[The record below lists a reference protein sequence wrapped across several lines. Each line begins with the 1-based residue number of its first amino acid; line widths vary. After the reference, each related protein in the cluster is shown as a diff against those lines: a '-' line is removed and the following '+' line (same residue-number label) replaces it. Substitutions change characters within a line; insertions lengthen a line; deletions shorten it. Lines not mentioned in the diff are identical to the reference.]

1 MHVFYYWKS
10 FEEDLRAGRLGWLK
24 SDRAKLGQ
32 MRDRAPD
39 RIWAFR
45 TPRGRKGE
53 LQLVAGMKW
62 ADKASVPL
70 SKIEAGAVIFYNPKD
85 PGSVRY
91 TETGSDERIAEI
103 TSMMRNQFP
112 KAFAVNFQGEN
123 GVQAMDGDF
132 LRRFEAMVRHY
143 STAPLVD
150 TAAAEVAKKAATETA
165 KSIPTDGMKIP
176 SVDSAK
182 NPSPAEQS
190 SPV

>member
-10 FEEDLRAGRLGWLK
+10 FDEDLKAGRIGWLK
-24 SDRAKLGQ
+24 SDRVKLGQ
-32 MRDRAPD
+32 MRDRSPD

-70 SKIEAGAVIFYNPKD
+70 AKIEAAAVIFYNPKD
-85 PGSVRY
+85 PSCVRF
-91 TETGSDERIAEI
+91 TESGKDEHIAEI
-103 TSMMRNQFP
+103 TAMMRHQFP

-132 LRRFEAMVRHY
+132 LRRFEALVRNY
-143 STAPLVD
+143 PSVPLVEP
-150 TAAAEVAKKAATETA
+150 AALAT
-165 KSIPTDGMKIP
+165 P
-176 SVDSAK
+176 VR
-182 NPSPAEQS
+182 PAGLEKT
-190 SPV
+190 PV